1 MLRRRSQ
8 RTQHD
13 RLMTMKRGSIRGLQS
28 ILSLQS
34 GVSPYSSNSS
44 IDGRISPSPSFATST
59 HEVRT
64 FIIYLCCGYYSRI
77 IIRECMVQALPS
89 LTPPLALLQIYH
101 IRSSERHRK
110 TMIEVYA
117 AKNPALPL
125 LVFRMKSWLCSVR
138 LGQKKACF
146 VANSIGNP

>member
-28 ILSLQS
+28 ILSLQT

-44 IDGRISPSPSFATST
+44 IDGRISPSPSFTTST

-64 FIIYLCCGYYSRI
+64 FY
-77 IIRECMVQALPS
+77 
-89 LTPPLALLQIYH
+89 
-101 IRSSERHRK
+101 
-110 TMIEVYA
+110 
-117 AKNPALPL
+117 
-125 LVFRMKSWLCSVR
+125 
-138 LGQKKACF
+138 
-146 VANSIGNP
+146 